1 MDLCIIG
8 GGPVGLEMAVSA
20 IQRKLSVT
28 LIEKVI
34 SMHNIAIFGHGIT
47 TVQHT
52 VFFNSFQR
60 MLDSF
65 ACIENVY
72 VLSGAYRVL
81 ISATTFGSGAT
92 LSCSVATVST
102 CLQTVEKLLRG
113 LHSTTTNTRQA
124 TST

>member
-34 SMHNIAIFGHGIT
+34 SMHNIAIFNMTQNYYCSSSLSTYMFI
-47 TVQHT
+47 VNC
-52 VFFNSFQR
+52 FFNSFQR

-65 ACIENVY
+65 ACIEKVY
-72 VLSGAYRVL
+72 CLVL
-81 ISATTFGSGAT
+81 IGS
-92 LSCSVATVST
+92 
-102 CLQTVEKLLRG
+102 
-113 LHSTTTNTRQA
+113 
-124 TST
+124 